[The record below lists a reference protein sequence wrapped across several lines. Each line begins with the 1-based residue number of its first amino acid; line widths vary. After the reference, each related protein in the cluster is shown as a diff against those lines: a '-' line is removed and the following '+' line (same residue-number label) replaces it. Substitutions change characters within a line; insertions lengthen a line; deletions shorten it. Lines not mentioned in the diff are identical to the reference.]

1 MKRFYLSELQ
11 NVRPQLDKDFDFGH
25 CVKIVK
31 MTPSMRDSADH
42 AIGCKLKFFPD
53 RWAIF
58 AEEPGSSSQFIDG
71 DPSGAIRFLVD
82 ALLLCL
88 GYTVRLGPLIHLQQK
103 SAKKYGIS
111 GYLLSGIHLD
121 KPWPH
126 DQTKLSI
133 TDAEKIKSIFE
144 KLINNYKI
152 DLIAI
157 SLSFYKRSCEVK
169 AIPYEALLMGTIA
182 MEALFLKKDN
192 EKAKAIAIRCGTF
205 LSNKTGANPNDIYRE
220 VFSIYKIRN
229 FIVHEGLSN
238 PKIHVTDKS
247 SNTWDFDCVTAR
259 DITLNYLCQSLVAA
273 LEIAPRNKQDFL
285 QHIKSIATVPSKT
298 DYKVHIM

>member
-25 CVKIVK
+25 CVKIVQ
-31 MTPSMRDSADH
+31 MTSSLQDLADSVL
-42 AIGCKLKFFPD
+42 GCKLGLFSD

-58 AEEPGSSSQFIDG
+58 SEEPISSSQFIDG
-71 DPSGAIRFLVD
+71 DPSGAVRFLID
-82 ALLLCL
+82 ALLLYL
-88 GYTVRLGPLIHLQQK
+88 GHTVRLGPLIHLQQK
-103 SAKKYGIS
+103 SAQKYEII
-111 GYLLSGIHLD
+111 GYLNSGIHLD

-133 TDAEKIKSIFE
+133 PDAEKIKIVFE
-144 KLINNYKI
+144 ELINNYKI

-157 SLSFYKRSCEVK
+157 PLSFYRRSCAVK
-169 AIPYEALLMGTIA
+169 AVPYEAVLMGTIA

-192 EKAKAIAIRCGTF
+192 EKAKAIATRCGTF

-238 PKIHVTDKS
+238 PKIQVTDEF
-247 SNTWDFDCVTAR
+247 SNTWEVDCVGAR
-259 DITLNYLCQSLVAA
+259 DITLNYLCQSLVGA

-285 QHIKSIATVPSKT
+285 DHIKNISTVPSKT
-298 DYKVHIM
+298 DYEVHIM